1 MASQLTVNAD
11 YGTTENELKT
21 LYTAGAEGLYGEDA
35 ITAISVKSV
44 SLLTDNSG
52 SDKFTKTIPV
62 KFTGPATYGVTA
74 AQWNKANNAWSK
86 VTDFNISDITVNG
99 EQVDKLTTKCLTG
112 NESSKFLILPQSVI
126 SDGVDKGAVE
136 VNTYYGKVLIAK
148 KADYTASKYSDD
160 EYDKAWYRIVSSAKN
175 ETTEENASTPGT
187 GKHVGK
193 FKVVAKSTA
202 LGMQQ
207 TINDFS
213 DHKAGSGYVKGEPT
227 GYALTRYV
235 NVDLTKLD
243 MSDLHVTND
252 KQLRD
257 VVRVWK
263 KMGLGTVTVYLDGDS
278 NGEFEISQKTIKV
291 INAVNADAAKEETPR
306 SFSVKPCHVTTP
318 DEDCNTIVITGANE
332 IANVQDLTFIKYN
345 DVNGNGSFDTG
356 DVKADVALKAGET
369 WNWAA
374 STTAVKKV
382 TVDATNCGI
391 NSFINRGTFVSNAT
405 ATLAIYDNASTPA
418 QVNTI
423 PFINAA
429 KANFNVNA
437 GTLNVQF
444 NVTNNGTVTIAQNA
458 QYRQDGRKDGVNT
471 LTTFTNQ
478 ATNVPKRFGGND
490 AEIGLV
496 NNSGVFAT
504 VAAGQIINYG
514 LIEHLEDDA
523 KTYITK
529 NQTTSVSFS
538 NAFSDT
544 NKRGRINL
552 KFSNKNE
559 DNISVSAA
567 ASEGFISVTVT
578 ADDLKKAGITSDEL
592 DAGIVGVRVNYII
605 INSGI
610 KTISRVS
617 PQVQYVE
624 INNADKSEIAWS
636 VTDDT
641 EYVGLMV
648 LTDVNVKL
656 NTKINVTRATY
667 LGADMYVGG
676 TFTTAAWNGYYGN
689 TLDNVASQYITY

>member
-1 MASQLTVNAD
+1 
-11 YGTTENELKT
+11 
-21 LYTAGAEGLYGEDA
+21 
-35 ITAISVKSV
+35 
-44 SLLTDNSG
+44 
-52 SDKFTKTIPV
+52 
-62 KFTGPATYGVTA
+62 
-74 AQWNKANNAWSK
+74 
-86 VTDFNISDITVNG
+86 
-99 EQVDKLTTKCLTG
+99 
-112 NESSKFLILPQSVI
+112 
-126 SDGVDKGAVE
+126 
-136 VNTYYGKVLIAK
+136 
-148 KADYTASKYSDD
+148 
-160 EYDKAWYRIVSSAKN
+160 
-175 ETTEENASTPGT
+175 
-187 GKHVGK
+187 
-193 FKVVAKSTA
+193 
-202 LGMQQ
+202 
-207 TINDFS
+207 
-213 DHKAGSGYVKGEPT
+213 
-227 GYALTRYV
+227 
-235 NVDLTKLD
+235 
-243 MSDLHVTND
+243 
-252 KQLRD
+252 
-257 VVRVWK
+257 
-263 KMGLGTVTVYLDGDS
+263 
-278 NGEFEISQKTIKV
+278 
-291 INAVNADAAKEETPR
+291 
-306 SFSVKPCHVTTP
+306 
-318 DEDCNTIVITGANE
+318 
-332 IANVQDLTFIKYN
+332 
-345 DVNGNGSFDTG
+345 
-356 DVKADVALKAGET
+356 
-369 WNWAA
+369 
-374 STTAVKKV
+374 
-382 TVDATNCGI
+382 
-391 NSFINRGTFVSNAT
+391 
-405 ATLAIYDNASTPA
+405 
-418 QVNTI
+418 
-423 PFINAA
+423 
-429 KANFNVNA
+429 
-437 GTLNVQF
+437 
-444 NVTNNGTVTIAQNA
+444 
-458 QYRQDGRKDGVNT
+458 